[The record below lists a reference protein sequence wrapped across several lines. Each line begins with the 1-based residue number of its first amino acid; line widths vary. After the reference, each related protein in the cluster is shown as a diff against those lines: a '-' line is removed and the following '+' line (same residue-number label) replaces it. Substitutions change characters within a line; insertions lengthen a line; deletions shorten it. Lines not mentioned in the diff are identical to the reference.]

1 MTLSVYKLKTSTS
14 LNTQEVQDRVN
25 LRAVERVEMKLT
37 TTRSIYLENLASM
50 LHSRRLKSI
59 LQG

>member
-1 MTLSVYKLKTSTS
+1 MTLSVYKLKTSTT

-37 TTRSIYLENLASM
+37 TTRSIYLENLALM

>member
-1 MTLSVYKLKTSTS
+1 MSVYKLKTSTS

-25 LRAVERVEMKLT
+25 LRAVERVEMELT
-37 TTRSIYLENLASM
+37 TTRIIYLENLASM

>member
-1 MTLSVYKLKTSTS
+1 MTLSVYKLKTSTT

>member
-25 LRAVERVEMKLT
+25 LRAVERVEMELT
-37 TTRSIYLENLASM
+37 TTRIIYLENLASM

>member
-1 MTLSVYKLKTSTS
+1 MTLSVYKLKTSTT

-25 LRAVERVEMKLT
+25 LRAVERVEMELT
-37 TTRSIYLENLASM
+37 TTRIIYLENLASM

>member
-1 MTLSVYKLKTSTS
+1 MSVYKLKTSTT

-25 LRAVERVEMKLT
+25 LRAVERVEMELT
-37 TTRSIYLENLASM
+37 TTRIIYLENLASM

>member
-37 TTRSIYLENLASM
+37 TTRSIYLENLALM